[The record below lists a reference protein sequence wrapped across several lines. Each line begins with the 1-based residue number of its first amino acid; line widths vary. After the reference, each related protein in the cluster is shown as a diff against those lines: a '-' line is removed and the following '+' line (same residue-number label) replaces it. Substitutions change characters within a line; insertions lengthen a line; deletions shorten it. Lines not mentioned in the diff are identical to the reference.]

1 MKGSSNGDA
10 LNMAF
15 NKAAELGADSM
26 SVVNVGSASDIQAAA
41 LKCRQ

>member
-1 MKGSSNGDA
+1 
-10 LNMAF
+10 MAF